1 LGKEEAMED
10 INFKL
15 HIPFGD
21 PGLIV
26 MENCKDFGDAID
38 RYLLDER
45 LRCGLDAEVLPET
58 FIIKH
63 DEVRFSNGEGKVFI
77 EETVRG
83 KDIYILTDIG
93 NYSLTYKMHGFI
105 NHKSPDD
112 HLQDLKRVLSA
123 MAGKARRIT
132 LMMPLLYASRQH
144 SRKGRESL
152 DCAMALQ
159 ELEKLG
165 IDDIITFDA
174 HDPTIQN
181 AIPLISF
188 ENLYPTFEIVKS
200 ILCHEKAVLDDPS
213 NMLIVSPDTGAMDR
227 AIYYSS
233 VLSIDIGLFYKRRDH
248 SRVVHGRNPI
258 VQHEYI
264 GQDVTGK
271 NILIVDDMIASGES
285 VFDIA
290 LELKKRKA
298 GKIFIATTFA
308 LFTDGISKFTK
319 FYDEGLIDR
328 VYTTNLSY
336 LQEDAKKAPWLTI
349 VDMSE
354 YIAKM
359 INRLNFDISIGD
371 LIDASVGIR
380 DILAF
385 KKELETEKELK

>member
-1 LGKEEAMED
+1 
-10 INFKL
+10 
-15 HIPFGD
+15 
-21 PGLIV
+21 
-26 MENCKDFGDAID
+26 
-38 RYLLDER
+38 
-45 LRCGLDAEVLPET
+45 
-58 FIIKH
+58 
-63 DEVRFSNGEGKVFI
+63 
-77 EETVRG
+77 
-83 KDIYILTDIG
+83 
-93 NYSLTYKMHGFI
+93 
-105 NHKSPDD
+105 
-112 HLQDLKRVLSA
+112 
-123 MAGKARRIT
+123 
-132 LMMPLLYASRQH
+132 
-144 SRKGRESL
+144 
-152 DCAMALQ
+152 
-159 ELEKLG
+159 
-165 IDDIITFDA
+165 
-174 HDPTIQN
+174 
-181 AIPLISF
+181 
-188 ENLYPTFEIVKS
+188 
-200 ILCHEKAVLDDPS
+200 
-213 NMLIVSPDTGAMDR
+213 MDR

-264 GQDVTGK
+264 GQEVVGK

-319 FYDEGLIDR
+319 FYDDGLIDR

-336 LQEDAKKAPWLTI
+336 LQEDAKKADWLTV

-385 KKELETEKELK
+385 KNELETEKG

>member
-1 LGKEEAMED
+1 
-10 INFKL
+10 
-15 HIPFGD
+15 
-21 PGLIV
+21 
-26 MENCKDFGDAID
+26 
-38 RYLLDER
+38 
-45 LRCGLDAEVLPET
+45 
-58 FIIKH
+58 
-63 DEVRFSNGEGKVFI
+63 
-77 EETVRG
+77 
-83 KDIYILTDIG
+83 
-93 NYSLTYKMHGFI
+93 MHGFI

>member
-1 LGKEEAMED
+1 MED
-10 INFKL
+10 INFRM
-15 HIPFGD
+15 HVPFGE

-26 MENCKDFGDAID
+26 MENCRAFGDAID

-132 LMMPLLYASRQH
+132 LIMPLLYASRQH

-165 IDDIITFDA
+165 VDDIITFDA

-264 GQDVTGK
+264 GQEVVGK

-319 FYDEGLIDR
+319 FYDDGLIDR

-336 LQEDAKKAPWLTI
+336 LQEDAKKADWLTV

-385 KKELETEKELK
+385 KNELETEKG

>member
-1 LGKEEAMED
+1 MED